1 VENLVIIERIFSSY
15 RKPIYDLINKSID
28 SKLLYGTN
36 NSGIKTANASYAQ
49 QIYSLQYGNKDTNI
63 LLFPLK
69 KILKLKPKVIFCDLA
84 IGMLNLPVIICV
96 CKLFKIKIAFWS
108 HGYNRKTGFNPDKR
122 WIDKYRLF
130 LMKLVDANIVY
141 SQFDKDVILP
151 YLKKDSVY
159 VAQNTLNTNS
169 LSKISKELELEGKM
183 NVKQRLGIKHEFN
196 IVFIGRMLASKKPE
210 MLLDLYEYLLLNFNI
225 SVGIHFIG
233 EGEMLTKIRAR
244 VDNNFNK
251 KDFYFHG
258 AIHDD
263 LATGQI
269 LFVNDL
275 MINPGYLGL
284 SVNHAFCFG
293 CPVLSF
299 QSKDGYPAHSP
310 EVEYVI
316 HNKTGFLLENHTLEA
331 MAKKVNDYLKNKSI
345 QEEFHQ
351 NLKYAVEN
359 TFPIEKM
366 LRGLME
372 CYDFLT
378 LNKN

>member
-1 VENLVIIERIFSSY
+1 MEKLVIIERVFSSY
-15 RKPIYDLINKSID
+15 RKPIFDQLRKHID
-28 SKLLYGTN
+28 FKLLYGNN
-36 NSGIKTANASYAQ
+36 NSGIITAKSSYSKP
-49 QIYSLQYGNKDTNI
+49 IHSFQYAKEETKV
-63 LLFPLK
+63 LLFPIK
-69 KILKLKPKVIFCDLA
+69 EILKVKPDVIFCELA
-84 IGMLNLPVIICV
+84 VGMINLPIIIYL
-96 CKLFKIKIAFWS
+96 CKAYKIRLAFWS
-108 HGYNRKTGFNPDKR
+108 HGYNRKTGFNPKNKL
-122 WIDKYRLF
+122 IDKYRLF
-130 LMKLVDANIVY
+130 LMRLVDANIVY
-141 SQFDKDVILP
+141 SQFDKAVISP
-151 YLKKDSVY
+151 YLNKDSVF
-159 VAQNTLNTNS
+159 VAQNTLDTNA
-169 LSKISKELELEGKM
+169 LSDIRIKLEEEGKTRI
-183 NVKQRLGIKHEFN
+183 KQRLGIKHDFN
-196 IVFIGRMLASKKPE
+196 LVFIGRMLASKKPE

-233 EGEMLTKIRAR
+233 EGEMLPKIRAR

-269 LFVNDL
+269 LFINDL

-299 QSKDGYPAHSP
+299 QTKNGYPAHSP

-331 MAKKVNDYLKNKSI
+331 MALKVNDYLKNKSI

-366 LRGLME
+366 VNGLLDCFE
-372 CYDFLT
+372 FL
-378 LNKN
+378 NAKKN